1 MPDIHS
7 PLSPS
12 SAFRWIKCTPSAK
25 LNAALPDSTSEYA
38 LQGTAAHT
46 LCEYK
51 LQKLLGKDAKD
62 PTENLTYFDAEMA
75 DCTDSYQQYVSEQ
88 IEKAKQF
95 CKDPI
100 VLVEQKLDF
109 SKWVPQGFGTGDCVI
124 VADNILT
131 VIDFKYGVGV
141 LVEAEQNPQMMCY
154 ALGALALFDSIYD
167 IENVVMTIFQPR
179 RDNISTYKLSKKELL
194 QWADEILSPA
204 AQLAAKGEGE
214 FKAGKHCRFC
224 KVKATCRKRAEYN
237 LELARYDFEMPA
249 NLEDTEI
256 EVILSKADELAA
268 WCSDIKEYAFQQALN
283 GKQWNGWKLV
293 EGRSVRKYINEDAV
307 AETVKNAGYDPYE
320 HKVLGITAMARMLGK
335 AKFENLLSSFIEKP
349 MGKPALVP
357 KSDKRPSIDK
367 AVQAAD
373 DFKEEN
379 ES

>member
-25 LNAALPDSTSEYA
+25 LNVALPDSTSEYA

-51 LQKLLGKDAKD
+51 LRKLLGKDAKD
-62 PTENLTYFDAEMA
+62 PTENLKYFDAEMA

-88 IEKAKQF
+88 IETAKQF

-124 VADNILT
+124 VADNVLT
-131 VIDFKYGVGV
+131 VIDFKYGVGI

-179 RDNISTYKLSKKELL
+179 RDNISTYELSKKELL

-204 AQLAAKGEGE
+204 AQLAAKGEGA

-283 GKQWNGWKLV
+283 GKQWNDWKLV

-320 HKVLGITAMARMLGK
+320 HKVLGITAMTRMLGK

-349 MGKPALVP
+349 TGKPALVP
-357 KSDKRPSIDK
+357 KSDKRPSINK